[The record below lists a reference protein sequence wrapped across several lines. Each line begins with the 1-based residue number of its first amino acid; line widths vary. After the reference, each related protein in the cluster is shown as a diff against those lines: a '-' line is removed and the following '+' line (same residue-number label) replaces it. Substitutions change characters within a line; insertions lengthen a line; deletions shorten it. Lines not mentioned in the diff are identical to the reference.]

1 MKTLILTSF
10 SFLLTSYLYGQ
21 NFSKDYFE
29 HCRPKWE
36 KQATEEEKKS
46 VNHFTDSL
54 MFAMTGKH
62 VWELNIEEEK
72 ENALKNLLRF
82 KNIMQLKGV
91 EIDTLN
97 NFILIEES
105 NLEGNGELVTIKN
118 GIVVLKDKYFSYSY
132 DLADSNSLMLTNDFL
147 EKYDSINKKNP
158 RSILFHLAKQNK
170 TDQISILAVKEMNLI
185 IPSEF
190 QPKIQFEVLI
200 YNGKSEKKISFC
212 YLHEKVIDIYE
223 K

>member
-1 MKTLILTSF
+1 MKTLILTSL
-10 SFLLTSYLYGQ
+10 SFLLTCYLYGQ

-62 VWELNIEEEK
+62 VWELNIQEEK
-72 ENALKNLLRF
+72 ENTINNLLRF
-82 KNIMQLKGV
+82 KNIMQLKGI

-105 NLEGNGELVTIKN
+105 NLDEDGELVTIKN
-118 GIVVLKDKYFSYSY
+118 GIVLFKDKYFSYNY
-132 DLADSNSLMLTNDFL
+132 DLVDSNSLMLTNDFL
-147 EKYDSINKKNP
+147 EKYDSINKENP

-170 TDQISILAVKEMNLI
+170 TDQISILAVKEMNSI

-190 QPKIQFEVLI
+190 QPKKQFEVLI
-200 YNGKSEKKISFC
+200 YNVKSDKKISLC
-212 YLHEKVIDIYE
+212 YLHEMLVDSYE